1 MFAAFILLVMVI
13 DTVITGYQLATYKRL
28 QRDLERMQDDIATLG
43 NVVADVAEVQHGDC
57 E

>member
-13 DTVITGYQLATYKRL
+13 DTVVTGYQLATYKRV
-28 QRDLERMQDDIATLG
+28 QRDLERLQDDLATLG
-43 NVVADVAEVQHGDC
+43 NVVADVAEVQHGDG